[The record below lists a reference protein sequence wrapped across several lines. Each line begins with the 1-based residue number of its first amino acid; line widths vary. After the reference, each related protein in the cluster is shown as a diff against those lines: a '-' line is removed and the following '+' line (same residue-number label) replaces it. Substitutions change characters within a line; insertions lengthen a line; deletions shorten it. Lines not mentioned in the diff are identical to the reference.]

1 MLDNFKTLYNEVFD
15 KNNEVKACGR
25 EKCKNL
31 IKLASTI
38 KPNIDFGNEN
48 TGFMNIDNMIQLRKE
63 L

>member
-1 MLDNFKTLYNEVFD
+1 MLNNFKTLYNEVFN

-38 KPNIDFGNEN
+38 KPNIDFGDEN
-48 TGFMNIDNMIQLRKE
+48 TGFMNIDNMIKLRKE

>member
-15 KNNEVKACGR
+15 KNNEVKVCGR

-38 KPNIDFGNEN
+38 KPNIDFGDEN

>member
-1 MLDNFKTLYNEVFD
+1 MLDNFKTLYNEVFN

-38 KPNIDFGNEN
+38 KPNIDFGDEN
-48 TGFMNIDNMIQLRKE
+48 TGFMNIDNMIKLRKE